1 MASLREIKDRI
12 GSVRSTL
19 KITSAM
25 KLVASAKLRTAQ
37 KAIEGMRPYER
48 TLAEILAA
56 LPAGV
61 SPQRANE
68 NYFSGKF
75 AEKPIS
81 ASPSTTPAH
90 DTPAR
95 VNGYAGALPLP
106 TTPSFAGSSSS
117 FAGLTGESPT
127 AIVAIA
133 SNSSLCGGFNANV
146 IRKALETIHACE
158 GAVEVYPLGRKMVE
172 ALRRA
177 GYTCPA
183 DYNDLVGH
191 PSYEK
196 SAALARS
203 LAERFERGELSRVV
217 LVYNRFA
224 STSRQEP
231 VAEPYLPF
239 TSSSTSFAGP
249 SSSFAGLTGESPA
262 DNDYILEPDAA
273 ALAAQLLPQVM
284 ILKFHAAILDS
295 AAAEQAARTIA
306 MQTASDNAEDL
317 LGELTLEYNKGRQ
330 QKITSEIL
338 DLLGGAQ

>member
-1 MASLREIKDRI
+1 
-12 GSVRSTL
+12 
-19 KITSAM
+19 M
-25 KLVASAKLRTAQ
+25 KLVASAKLRKAQ
-37 KAIEGMRPYER
+37 KAIEGMRPYEK
-48 TLAEILAA
+48 TLADILAA

-90 DTPAR
+90 DTPA
-95 VNGYAGALPLP
+95 
-106 TTPSFAGSSSS
+106 
-117 FAGLTGESPT
+117 

-146 IRKALETIHACE
+146 IRKALETIRACE

-262 DNDYILEPDAA
+262 ESDDYILEPDAT

>member
-25 KLVASAKLRTAQ
+25 KLVASAKLRKAQ

-48 TLAEILAA
+48 TLADILAA

-90 DTPAR
+90 DTPA
-95 VNGYAGALPLP
+95 
-106 TTPSFAGSSSS
+106 
-117 FAGLTGESPT
+117 

-239 TSSSTSFAGP
+239 TEIPDQVGDDEK
-249 SSSFAGLTGESPA
+249 SSFA
-262 DNDYILEPDAA
+262 DYILEPDAA

-330 QKITSEIL
+330 QKITAEIL
-338 DLLGGAQ
+338 DLLGGAQS

>member
-25 KLVASAKLRTAQ
+25 KLVASAKLRKAQ

-48 TLAEILAA
+48 TLADILAA

-90 DTPAR
+90 DTPA
-95 VNGYAGALPLP
+95 
-106 TTPSFAGSSSS
+106 
-117 FAGLTGESPT
+117 

-146 IRKALETIHACE
+146 IRKALETIRECE

-203 LAERFERGELSRVV
+203 LAERFERGELSHVV

-224 STSRQEP
+224 SASRQEP

-239 TSSSTSFAGP
+239 A

-262 DNDYILEPDAA
+262 ESDDYILEPDAA

-284 ILKFHAAILDS
+284 MLKFHAAILDS

-330 QKITSEIL
+330 QKITAEIL